1 MHHVSRLLL
10 RVVRFAMGTEEVCI
24 LSGTRA
30 LSKAALASATIAMN
44 VRTQWVQGSSSAEL
58 VGETLAVT
66 VSCVGFNMHRT
77 VGNTCIVVK
86 HVLDAFPLRVIP
98 T

>member
-1 MHHVSRLLL
+1 MLARPERVSGARLATLMSCCRVVCVQNVSRLLL
-10 RVVRFAMGTEEVCI
+10 RVVRFAMGTGEACI

-66 VSCVGFNMHRT
+66 VSCVE
-77 VGNTCIVVK
+77 
-86 HVLDAFPLRVIP
+86 
-98 T
+98 